1 MRSTAAGRE
10 TFVLRSLPWWDKV
23 IDGSGHADRLRT
35 PYDCGMGLQQRI
47 FRLPAEAFGREE
59 VVVRLSPASGLLSQ
73 IRGNPSADVL
83 IPTSVVRKNSK
94 QTTVIRFGTITVDYK

>member
-1 MRSTAAGRE
+1 LKDAATGQE
-10 TFVLRSLPWWDKV
+10 TVVLRALPWWDKL

-35 PYDCGMGLQQRI
+35 PYDCGMGLQQRV
-47 FRLPAEAFGREE
+47 FRLPPSALGRDE

-83 IPTSVVRKNSK
+83 IPTSVVRKNCK
-94 QTTVIRFGTITVDYK
+94 QTTVIRFGTISVDYK

>member
-1 MRSTAAGRE
+1 MPTACARPTTAAWVSSSA
-10 TFVLRSLPWWDKV
+10 FS
-23 IDGSGHADRLRT
+23 
-35 PYDCGMGLQQRI
+35 
-47 FRLPAEAFGREE
+47 AEAFGREE

>member
-1 MRSTAAGRE
+1 
-10 TFVLRSLPWWDKV
+10 
-23 IDGSGHADRLRT
+23 
-35 PYDCGMGLQQRI
+35 MGLQQRI

-94 QTTVIRFGTITVDYK
+94 QTTVIRFGTITVDYKSPQNRT

>member
-1 MRSTAAGRE
+1 M
-10 TFVLRSLPWWDKV
+10 
-23 IDGSGHADRLRT
+23 
-35 PYDCGMGLQQRI
+35 
-47 FRLPAEAFGREE
+47 
-59 VVVRLSPASGLLSQ
+59 RLSPASGLLSQ

>member
-1 MRSTAAGRE
+1 MT
-10 TFVLRSLPWWDKV
+10 
-23 IDGSGHADRLRT
+23 
-35 PYDCGMGLQQRI
+35 
-47 FRLPAEAFGREE
+47 REE